1 MIEILIAIVV
11 VAVCVCVWLG
21 VVLFKKHTQLVSL
34 GQKFSDLSAN
44 LSIKDQELNSIKDEN
59 KNLQEQNIQNIQQI
73 TQLTT
78 KLDSANEIN
87 NELKKRQ
94 DELDNKTREYFELK
108 TKQMSES
115 LLNLNSKE
123 MRENSAKILESLIT
137 PLKDEINKYQ
147 KSNLEINNTFKVNFE
162 NLKSETKGVITQARN
177 LADALKGNKK
187 ILGNWGEIQLDSVLQ
202 SSGLILGVNYEKQVS
217 YKDEN
222 GNQKYLDAVVK
233 FDESKRAIIDAKCS
247 LINYNEYHNATDES
261 LKDSYAKALA
271 KDIKNH
277 IDNLNSKDYAF
288 LDSKNYEYIFMFIP
302 NDNMLFV
309 ALSADSALY
318 EYAYE
323 KGIFITT
330 PLTLLM
336 ALKTVYICWKNLK
349 SDENATKIFI
359 EAGKIYDKFDVFI
372 KNYERL
378 ENQVI
383 AMSKAIEDGKITLYQ
398 GRGNLISKFENL
410 KKLGAKTTKTLPY
423 TTSDDE
429 ILIEPP
435 LS

>member
-1 MIEILIAIVV
+1 MVEILSAVVV
-11 VAVCVCVWLG
+11 VAVVVLIWLG
-21 VVLFKKHTQLVSL
+21 FVLFKKQSQLASL
-34 GQKFSDLSAN
+34 EQKFSDLSAN

-59 KNLQEQNIQNIQQI
+59 KNLQEQNIQNIQKI

-78 KLDSANEIN
+78 KLESANEIN
-87 NELKKRQ
+87 AQLKERQ

-108 TKQMSES
+108 TKQMSEN
-115 LLNLNSKE
+115 LLNLSSKE
-123 MRENSAKILESLIT
+123 MTESSAKILESLIV

-162 NLKSETKGVITQARN
+162 NLKSETKGVMTQAHN
-177 LADALKGNKK
+177 LAEALKSNKK

-202 SSGLILGVNYEKQVS
+202 SSGLILGVNYEKQVAC
-217 YKDEN
+217 KDEN

-233 FDESKRAIIDAKCS
+233 FDENKKAIIDAKCS

-261 LKDSYAKALA
+261 LKEGYAKALA
-271 KDIKNH
+271 KDIRNH
-277 IDNLNSKDYAF
+277 IDNLSSKDYAF
-288 LDSKNYEYIFMFIP
+288 LDSKNYEYVFMFIP

-309 ALSADSALY
+309 ALGADSTLY

-336 ALKTVYICWKNLK
+336 ALKTVYICWRNLK
-349 SDENATKIFI
+349 SDENAARIFS

-383 AMSKAIEDGKITLYQ
+383 AMSKVIEDGKTTLYQ

-423 TTSDDE
+423 AISDDE
-429 ILIEPP
+429 LISENRG
-435 LS
+435 

>member
-34 GQKFSDLSAN
+34 GQKFSDLSTN
-44 LSIKDQELNSIKDEN
+44 LTLKEEELISIKDEN

-108 TKQMSES
+108 TKQMSEN

-222 GNQKYLDAVVK
+222 GNQKYLDVVVK

-247 LINYNEYHNATDES
+247 RVNYNEYHNATDES

-277 IDNLNSKDYAF
+277 IDNLSSKDYAF

-383 AMSKAIEDGKITLYQ
+383 AMSKAI
-398 GRGNLISKFENL
+398 
-410 KKLGAKTTKTLPY
+410 
-423 TTSDDE
+423 
-429 ILIEPP
+429 
-435 LS
+435 

>member
-1 MIEILIAIVV
+1 MVEILSAVVV
-11 VAVCVCVWLG
+11 VAVVVLIWLG
-21 VVLFKKHTQLVSL
+21 FVLFKKQSQLASL
-34 GQKFSDLSAN
+34 GEKFSDLSAN

-59 KNLQEQNIQNIQQI
+59 KNLQEQNIQNIQKI

-78 KLDSANEIN
+78 KLESANEIN
-87 NELKKRQ
+87 TQLKERQ

-108 TKQMSES
+108 TKQMSEN
-115 LLNLNSKE
+115 LLNLSSKE
-123 MRENSAKILESLIT
+123 MTESSAKILESLIA

-147 KSNLEINNTFKVNFE
+147 KSNLEINNTFKINFE
-162 NLKSETKGVITQARN
+162 NLKSETKGVMTQAHN
-177 LADALKGNKK
+177 LAEALKSNKK

-202 SSGLILGVNYEKQVS
+202 SSGLILGVNYEKQVAC
-217 YKDEN
+217 KDEN

-233 FDESKRAIIDAKCS
+233 FDENKKAIIDAKCS

-261 LKDSYAKALA
+261 LKEGYAKALA
-271 KDIKNH
+271 KDIRNH
-277 IDNLNSKDYAF
+277 IDNLSSKDYAF
-288 LDSKNYEYIFMFIP
+288 LDSKNYEYVFMFIP

-309 ALSADSALY
+309 ALGADSTLY

-336 ALKTVYICWKNLK
+336 ALKTVYICWRNLK
-349 SDENATKIFI
+349 SDENAARIFN

-383 AMSKAIEDGKITLYQ
+383 AMSKVIEDGKTTLYQ

-423 TTSDDE
+423 AISDDE
-429 ILIEPP
+429 LISENRG
-435 LS
+435 

>member
-1 MIEILIAIVV
+1 MIEILSAV
-11 VAVCVCVWLG
+11 VAVAVVVLIWLG
-21 VVLFKKHTQLVSL
+21 FVLFKKQSQLASL
-34 GQKFSDLSAN
+34 EQKFSDLSVN

-59 KNLQEQNIQNIQQI
+59 KNLQEQNIQNIQKN

-78 KLDSANEIN
+78 KLESANEIN
-87 NELKKRQ
+87 AQLKERQ

-108 TKQMSES
+108 TKQMSEN
-115 LLNLNSKE
+115 LLNLSSKE
-123 MRENSAKILESLIT
+123 MAENSAKILESLIT

-147 KSNLEINNTFKVNFE
+147 KSNLEINNTFKINFE
-162 NLKSETKGVITQARN
+162 NLKSETKGVMTQAHN
-177 LADALKGNKK
+177 LAEALKSNKK

-202 SSGLILGVNYEKQVS
+202 SSGLILGFNYEKQVAC
-217 YKDEN
+217 KDEN

-233 FDESKRAIIDAKCS
+233 FDENKKAIIDAKCS

-261 LKDSYAKALA
+261 LKEGYAKALA
-271 KDIKNH
+271 KDIRNH
-277 IDNLNSKDYAF
+277 IDNLSSKDYAF
-288 LDSKNYEYIFMFIP
+288 LESKNYEYVFMFIP

-309 ALSADSALY
+309 ALGADSTLY

-336 ALKTVYICWKNLK
+336 ALKTVYICWRNLK
-349 SDENATKIFI
+349 SDENAARIFS

-383 AMSKAIEDGKITLYQ
+383 AMSKVIEDGKTTLYQ

-423 TTSDDE
+423 TISDDE
-429 ILIEPP
+429 LISENMG
-435 LS
+435 

>member
-1 MIEILIAIVV
+1 MVEILSAVVV
-11 VAVCVCVWLG
+11 VAVVVLIWLG
-21 VVLFKKHTQLVSL
+21 FVLFKKQSQLASL
-34 GQKFSDLSAN
+34 GQKFNDLSAN
-44 LSIKDQELNSIKDEN
+44 LSIKDQELNFIKDEN
-59 KNLQEQNIQNIQQI
+59 KNLQEQNIQNIQKI

-78 KLDSANEIN
+78 KLESANEIN
-87 NELKKRQ
+87 TQLKERQ

-108 TKQMSES
+108 TKQMSEN
-115 LLNLNSKE
+115 LLNLSSKE
-123 MRENSAKILESLIT
+123 MTESSAKILESLIA

-162 NLKSETKGVITQARN
+162 NLKSETKGVMTQAHN
-177 LADALKGNKK
+177 LAEALKSNKK

-202 SSGLILGVNYEKQVS
+202 SSGLILGVNYDKQVAC
-217 YKDEN
+217 KDEN

-233 FDESKRAIIDAKCS
+233 FDENKKAIIDAKCS

-261 LKDSYAKALA
+261 LKEGYAKALA
-271 KDIKNH
+271 KDIRNH
-277 IDNLNSKDYAF
+277 IDNLSSKDYAF
-288 LDSKNYEYIFMFIP
+288 LDSKNYEYVFMFIP

-309 ALSADSALY
+309 ALGADSTLY

-336 ALKTVYICWKNLK
+336 ALKTVYICWRNLK
-349 SDENATKIFI
+349 SDENAAKIFS

-383 AMSKAIEDGKITLYQ
+383 AMSKVIEDGKTTLYQ

-423 TTSDDE
+423 TISDDE
-429 ILIEPP
+429 LI
-435 LS
+435 S

>member
-1 MIEILIAIVV
+1 MVEILSAVVV
-11 VAVCVCVWLG
+11 VAVVVLIWLG
-21 VVLFKKHTQLVSL
+21 FVLFKKQSQLASL

-59 KNLQEQNIQNIQQI
+59 KNLQEQNIQNIQKI

-78 KLDSANEIN
+78 KLESANEIN
-87 NELKKRQ
+87 TQLKERQ

-108 TKQMSES
+108 TKQMSEN
-115 LLNLNSKE
+115 LLNLSSKE
-123 MRENSAKILESLIT
+123 MTESSAKILESLIA

-147 KSNLEINNTFKVNFE
+147 KSNLEINNTFKINFE
-162 NLKSETKGVITQARN
+162 NLKSETKGVMTQAHN
-177 LADALKGNKK
+177 LAEALKSNKK

-202 SSGLILGVNYEKQVS
+202 SSGLILGVNYDKQVAC
-217 YKDEN
+217 KDEN
-222 GNQKYLDAVVK
+222 GNQKYLDVVVK

-247 LINYNEYHNATDES
+247 LVNYNEYHNATDES
-261 LKDSYAKALA
+261 LKEGYAKALA
-271 KDIKNH
+271 KDIRNH
-277 IDNLNSKDYAF
+277 IDNLSSKDYAF
-288 LDSKNYEYIFMFIP
+288 LDSKNYEYVFMFIP

-309 ALSADSALY
+309 ALGADSTLY

-336 ALKTVYICWKNLK
+336 ALKTVYICWRNLK
-349 SDENATKIFI
+349 SDENAARIFN

-383 AMSKAIEDGKITLYQ
+383 AMSKVIEDGKTTLYQ

-423 TTSDDE
+423 AISDDE
-429 ILIEPP
+429 LISENRG
-435 LS
+435 

>member
-1 MIEILIAIVV
+1 MVEILSAVVV
-11 VAVCVCVWLG
+11 VAVVVLIWLG
-21 VVLFKKHTQLVSL
+21 FVLFKKQSQLASL
-34 GQKFSDLSAN
+34 GQKFNDLSAN

-59 KNLQEQNIQNIQQI
+59 KNLQEQNIQNIQKI

-78 KLDSANEIN
+78 KLESANEIN
-87 NELKKRQ
+87 TQLKERQ

-108 TKQMSES
+108 TKQMSEN
-115 LLNLNSKE
+115 LLNLSSKE
-123 MRENSAKILESLIT
+123 MTESSAKILESLIA

-147 KSNLEINNTFKVNFE
+147 KSNLEINNTFKINFE
-162 NLKSETKGVITQARN
+162 NLKSETKGVMTQAHN
-177 LADALKGNKK
+177 LAEALKSNKK

-202 SSGLILGVNYEKQVS
+202 SSGLILGVNYDKQVAC
-217 YKDEN
+217 KDEN

-233 FDESKRAIIDAKCS
+233 FDENKKAIIDAKCS

-261 LKDSYAKALA
+261 LKEGYAKALA
-271 KDIKNH
+271 KDIRNH
-277 IDNLNSKDYAF
+277 IDNLSSKDYAF
-288 LDSKNYEYIFMFIP
+288 LDSKNYEYVFMFIP

-309 ALSADSALY
+309 ALGADSTLY

-336 ALKTVYICWKNLK
+336 ALKTVYICWRNLK
-349 SDENATKIFI
+349 SDENAARIFS

-383 AMSKAIEDGKITLYQ
+383 AMSKVIEDGKTTLYQ

-423 TTSDDE
+423 AISDDE
-429 ILIEPP
+429 LI
-435 LS
+435 S

>member
-1 MIEILIAIVV
+1 MVEILSAV
-11 VAVCVCVWLG
+11 VAVAVVVLIWLG
-21 VVLFKKHTQLVSL
+21 FVLFKKQSQLASL
-34 GQKFSDLSAN
+34 GQKFNDLSAN
-44 LSIKDQELNSIKDEN
+44 LSIKDQELNFIKDEN
-59 KNLQEQNIQNIQQI
+59 KNLQEQNIQNIQKI

-78 KLDSANEIN
+78 KLESANEIN
-87 NELKKRQ
+87 TQLKERQ

-108 TKQMSES
+108 TKQMSEN
-115 LLNLNSKE
+115 LLNLSSKE
-123 MRENSAKILESLIT
+123 MAESSAKILESLIA

-162 NLKSETKGVITQARN
+162 NLKSETKGVMTQAHN
-177 LADALKGNKK
+177 LAEALKSNKK

-202 SSGLILGVNYEKQVS
+202 SSGLILGVNYDKQVAC
-217 YKDEN
+217 KDEN

-233 FDESKRAIIDAKCS
+233 FDENKKAIIDAKCS

-261 LKDSYAKALA
+261 LKEGYAKALA
-271 KDIKNH
+271 KDIRNH
-277 IDNLNSKDYAF
+277 IDNLSSKDYAF
-288 LDSKNYEYIFMFIP
+288 LDSKNYEYVFMFIP

-309 ALSADSALY
+309 ALGADSTLY

-336 ALKTVYICWKNLK
+336 ALKTVYICWRNLK
-349 SDENATKIFI
+349 SDENAARIFS

-383 AMSKAIEDGKITLYQ
+383 AMSKVIEDGKTTLYQ

-423 TTSDDE
+423 AISDDE
-429 ILIEPP
+429 LI
-435 LS
+435 S

>member
-1 MIEILIAIVV
+1 MIEILSAV
-11 VAVCVCVWLG
+11 VAVAVVVLIWLG
-21 VVLFKKHTQLVSL
+21 FVLFKKQSQLASL
-34 GQKFSDLSAN
+34 GQKFNDLSAN

-59 KNLQEQNIQNIQQI
+59 KNLQEQNIQNIQKI

-78 KLDSANEIN
+78 KLESANEIN
-87 NELKKRQ
+87 TQLKERQ

-108 TKQMSES
+108 TKQMSEN
-115 LLNLNSKE
+115 LLNLSSKE
-123 MRENSAKILESLIT
+123 MAESSAKILESLIA

-162 NLKSETKGVITQARN
+162 NLKSETKGVMTQAHN
-177 LADALKGNKK
+177 LAEALKSNKK

-202 SSGLILGVNYEKQVS
+202 SSGLILGVNYDKQVAC
-217 YKDEN
+217 KDEN

-233 FDESKRAIIDAKCS
+233 FDENKKAIIDAKCS

-261 LKDSYAKALA
+261 LKEGYAKALA
-271 KDIKNH
+271 KDIRNH
-277 IDNLNSKDYAF
+277 IDNLSSKDYAF
-288 LDSKNYEYIFMFIP
+288 LDSKNYEYVFMFIP

-309 ALSADSALY
+309 ALGADSTLY

-336 ALKTVYICWKNLK
+336 ALKTVYICWRNLK
-349 SDENATKIFI
+349 SDENAARIFS

-383 AMSKAIEDGKITLYQ
+383 AMSKVIEDGKTTLYQ

-423 TTSDDE
+423 AISDDE
-429 ILIEPP
+429 LI
-435 LS
+435 S